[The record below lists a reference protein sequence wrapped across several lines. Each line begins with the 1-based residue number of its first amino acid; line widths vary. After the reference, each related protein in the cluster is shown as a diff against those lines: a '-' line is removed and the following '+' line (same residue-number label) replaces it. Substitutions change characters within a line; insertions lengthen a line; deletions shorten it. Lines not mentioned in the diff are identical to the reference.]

1 MIACKYQRTVSIKND
16 IIWQCVVTIHYY
28 NITSDSGVEMLVS
41 GLMYFI

>member
-16 IIWQCVVTIHYY
+16 IICQCVVTIHC
-28 NITSDSGVEMLVS
+28 ITSDSGVEMLVS